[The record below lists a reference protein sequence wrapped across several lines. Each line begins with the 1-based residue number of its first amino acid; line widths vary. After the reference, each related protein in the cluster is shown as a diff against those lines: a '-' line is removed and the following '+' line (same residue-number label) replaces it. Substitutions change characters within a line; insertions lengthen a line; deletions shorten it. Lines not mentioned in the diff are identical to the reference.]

1 MQGEELKTDSEVATR
16 TTSRCPLAG
25 TNYVTSADASSAL
38 GGAARRDARPLFL
51 RSWRC
56 VPDQRY
62 IYSSQRAAEDASSVP
77 RYISA
82 FRYYSHCNIASQT
95 DLRVNLPSNNTPAM
109 PPSHVLIIGAG
120 LGGPAMALALARNG
134 IRSTLYERRASCQ
147 DIGGVLSLAPNAVRV
162 LDKIVGV
169 EQIVR
174 PLGSSF
180 NGFNLCLDTGYTQA
194 SHLGSFGDFKRA
206 GYQGIT
212 IKRPVLHQKLVDLC
226 KENELVGIEYNK
238 RLTAIEEGMDKVTA
252 IFEDGTKAEGESCLA
267 VQSLP
272 RIQRQVCQTAST

>member
-1 MQGEELKTDSEVATR
+1 
-16 TTSRCPLAG
+16 
-25 TNYVTSADASSAL
+25 
-38 GGAARRDARPLFL
+38 
-51 RSWRC
+51 
-56 VPDQRY
+56 
-62 IYSSQRAAEDASSVP
+62 
-77 RYISA
+77 
-82 FRYYSHCNIASQT
+82 
-95 DLRVNLPSNNTPAM
+95 M

-134 IRSTLYERRASCQ
+134 IGSTLYERRASCQ

-238 RLTAIEEGMDKVTA
+238 RLTAIEEGTDKVTA
-252 IFEDGTKAEGESCLA
+252 IFEDGSKAEGESCPA
-267 VQSLP
+267 VETLP
-272 RIQRQVCQTAST
+272 RNRQVCQTAST